1 MNNLYKTFP
10 SLFIISLP
18 TLLGYLFF
26 GMSYGFIMQS
36 IDMSLLTTIL
46 FSALVYGGSIQY
58 MALPWLVTPLPLFT
72 MFLISMLVNVRHVFY
87 SMSLHTRFNDMTWFK
102 PWAIFTLSDE
112 TFTIW
117 GLYPH
122 HSSKSLVMVGT
133 LHYFYWMG
141 AGALGH
147 LLASNV
153 SFTIQGLDFVLT
165 ALFFSALLSRISDP
179 KTRSY
184 AIYGLVLSIICFFI
198 FPRIIALS
206 VSLFI
211 LVIVALTQ
219 GKKEVIHE

>member
-1 MNNLYKTFP
+1 MNNLSKTFP

-36 IDMSLLTTIL
+36 IDMSLFTTIL
-46 FSALVYGGSIQY
+46 FSGLVYGGSIQY

-72 MFLISMLVNVRHVFY
+72 MFFISMLVNVRHVFY
-87 SMSLHTRFNDMTWFK
+87 SMSLHTRFRDMSWFK

-122 HSSKSLVMVGT
+122 HSSKSMAIVGT

-141 AGALGH
+141 ASALGH

-165 ALFFSALLSRISDP
+165 ALFFSALLSRFSEP

-184 AIYGLVLSIICFFI
+184 AIKGLFVSVGCFFI
-198 FPRIIALS
+198 FPRITALS
-206 VSLFI
+206 VSLVI
-211 LVIVALTQ
+211 LVILALTQ
-219 GKKEVIHE
+219 SNKEVIHE

>member
-184 AIYGLVLSIICFFI
+184 AIYGLVLSILCFFI

-219 GKKEVIHE
+219 GKKEVFHE